1 MITHHIIKQERE
13 DGHDT
18 FIVERQAKGRF
29 HVIPIC
35 LYLTESQTGYEPH
48 FFGAFRDKAA
58 VFISKD
64 DALHALASHE
74 KFSKTNHMI
83 VKETREEIK

>member
-1 MITHHIIKQERE
+1 FHIITQERE
-13 DGHDT
+13 GGLDT

-29 HVIPIC
+29 QSIPTC

-64 DALHALASHE
+64 DALHALEAHE
-74 KFSKTNHMI
+74 KSRKRSHMVI
-83 VKETREEIK
+83 KETREEIK

>member
-1 MITHHIIKQERE
+1 
-13 DGHDT
+13 
-18 FIVERQAKGRF
+18 
-29 HVIPIC
+29 
-35 LYLTESQTGYEPH
+35 LTESQTGYEPH

-74 KFSKTNHMI
+74 KFSKANHMI

>member
-1 MITHHIIKQERE
+1 MTTFNIIKQERE
-13 DGHDT
+13 NGSDT

-29 HVIPIC
+29 QAIPTC

-58 VFISKD
+58 IFICKD

-74 KFSKTNHMI
+74 MFSKARNKV